1 MEIIIDNSNGS
12 ILAKLPSAQDA
23 NDLNTRFN
31 QLINA
36 SPSEDSMS
44 LYAVQGDLWQFWPI
58 NEWFTVCCASKKAL
72 DLVKDTILKIAQ
84 QSNESVEI
92 KGDSNPINES
102 VSEAVVTPEEVANQ
116 VLKLLREDHP
126 DFITGA
132 GAVREGADVY
142 VHVKLD
148 TPKFNLDEREIAAFN
163 ELIYSNLA
171 STDDGWIVMRK
182 IDAKGDTEVQK
193 QNLVSDAS
201 DARDFLNEKLQEG
214 TNSWTLPVDL
224 G

>member
-1 MEIIIDNSNGS
+1 MEMIIDNSNGS

-36 SPSEDSMS
+36 SADEDPMG
-44 LYAVQGDLWQFWPI
+44 LYDIQGNIYQFWPI
-58 NEWFTVCCASKKAL
+58 NEWFTVCCADQKSL
-72 DLVKDTILKIAQ
+72 DLVKETILKIAQ

-92 KGDSNPINES
+92 KGDSKLINES
-102 VSEAVVTPEEVANQ
+102 TNEAVVTPEEVANQ

-126 DFITGA
+126 DFVTGA
-132 GAVREGADVY
+132 GAGRDGEDIY
-142 VHVKLD
+142 VHVKLN
-148 TPKFNLDEREIAAFN
+148 TPKFSLDESEIADYN
-163 ELIYSNLA
+163 DDSNGHLEG
-171 STDDGWIVMRK
+171 TDDGWIVMCK
-182 IDAKGDTEVQK
+182 IDERADTEVQK
-193 QNLVSDAS
+193 QNVISAAS

-214 TNSWTLPVDL
+214 TNSWSLPVDL

>member
-1 MEIIIDNSNGS
+1 MEMIIDNSNGS
-12 ILAKLPSAQDA
+12 ILAKLPSSGDA

-36 SPSEDSMS
+36 SPSEDPLS
-44 LYAVQGDLWQFWPI
+44 LYAVQGDIYQFWPI

-72 DLVKDTILKIAQ
+72 DLVKETILKITQ

-92 KGDSNPINES
+92 KGESKLINES
-102 VSEAVVTPEEVANQ
+102 ANEAVATPEEVANQ

-132 GAVREGADVY
+132 GAVREGEDVY

-148 TPKFNLDEREIAAFN
+148 TPKFNLDEREVAAFN
-163 ELIYSNLA
+163 ELNYSNLA

-182 IDAKGDTEVQK
+182 IDVRADTEVQK

-201 DARDFLNEKLQEG
+201 DARDFLNEMLQKG

>member
-1 MEIIIDNSNGS
+1 MEMIIDNSNGS

-36 SPSEDSMS
+36 SADEDPMG
-44 LYAVQGDLWQFWPI
+44 LYDIQGDIYQFWPI
-58 NEWFTVCCASKKAL
+58 NEWFTVCCASKESL
-72 DLVKDTILKIAQ
+72 DLGKETILKIAQ

-92 KGDSNPINES
+92 KSDSKLINES
-102 VSEAVVTPEEVANQ
+102 TNEAVVTPEEVANQ

-132 GAVREGADVY
+132 GAGRDGEDIY
-142 VHVKLD
+142 VHVKLNS
-148 TPKFNLDEREIAAFN
+148 PKFQLDESEIADYN
-163 ELIYSNLA
+163 DNSNGHLTG
-171 STDDGWIVMRK
+171 TDDGWMVMCQ
-182 IDAKGDTEVQK
+182 IDERADTEVQK
-193 QNLVSDAS
+193 QNIISAAS

-214 TNSWTLPVDL
+214 TNSWSLPVDL

>member
-1 MEIIIDNSNGS
+1 MEMIIDNSNGS

-36 SPSEDSMS
+36 SADEDPMG
-44 LYAVQGDLWQFWPI
+44 LYDIQGDIYQFWPI
-58 NEWFTVCCASKKAL
+58 NEWFTVCCASKESL
-72 DLVKDTILKIAQ
+72 DLVKETILKIAQ

-92 KGDSNPINES
+92 QGESKLINES
-102 VSEAVVTPEEVANQ
+102 TNEAVVTPEEVANK

-132 GAVREGADVY
+132 GAGRDGGDVY
-142 VHVKLD
+142 VHVKLN
-148 TPKFNLDEREIAAFN
+148 TPKFQLDESDIDDYN
-163 ELIYSNLA
+163 DDSNGHLD
-171 STDDGWIVMRK
+171 STDEGWMVMCQ
-182 IDAKGDTEVQK
+182 IDAKADSEVQK
-193 QNLVSDAS
+193 QNVISAAS

-214 TNSWTLPVDL
+214 TNSWSLPVDL

>member
-1 MEIIIDNSNGS
+1 MEMIIDNSNGS

-36 SPSEDSMS
+36 SADEDPMG
-44 LYAVQGDLWQFWPI
+44 LYDIQGDIYQFWPI
-58 NEWFTVCCASKKAL
+58 NEWFTVCCASKESL
-72 DLVKDTILKIAQ
+72 DLVKETILKIAQ

-92 KGDSNPINES
+92 KGESKLINES
-102 VSEAVVTPEEVANQ
+102 TNEAVVTPEEVANQ

-132 GAVREGADVY
+132 GAGRDGGDVY
-142 VHVKLD
+142 VHVKLN
-148 TPKFNLDEREIAAFN
+148 TPKFQLDEDEIADYN
-163 ELIYSNLA
+163 DNSIGHLD
-171 STDDGWIVMRK
+171 STDDGWMVMCQ
-182 IDAKGDTEVQK
+182 IDEKADTEVQK
-193 QNLVSDAS
+193 QNVISAAS

-214 TNSWTLPVDL
+214 TNSWSLPVDL

>member
-1 MEIIIDNSNGS
+1 MEMIIDNSNGS

-36 SPSEDSMS
+36 SPSEDPLS
-44 LYAVQGDLWQFWPI
+44 LYAIQGDIYQFWPI
-58 NEWFTVCCASKKAL
+58 NEWFTVGCASKRAL
-72 DLVKDTILKIAQ
+72 DHVKETIIKIAQ
-84 QSNESVEI
+84 QSNESVDI
-92 KGDSNPINES
+92 KAEANPINES

-132 GAVREGADVY
+132 GASRDGEDVY

-148 TPKFNLDEREIAAFN
+148 TPKFALSENEISDYN
-163 ELIYSNLA
+163 ENTICRLV
-171 STDDGWIVMRK
+171 STDEGWIVMRK
-182 IDAKGDTEVQK
+182 IDRNGDPEVQK
-193 QNLVSDAS
+193 QHLVSDAS
-201 DARDFLNEKLQEG
+201 VARDFLNEKLQEG

>member
-1 MEIIIDNSNGS
+1 MEMIIDNSNGS

-23 NDLNTRFN
+23 NDINTRFN

-36 SPSEDSMS
+36 SADEDPMG
-44 LYAVQGDLWQFWPI
+44 LYDIQGDIYQFWPV
-58 NEWFTVCCASKKAL
+58 NEWFTVCCASKEAL
-72 DLVKDTILKIAQ
+72 DLVKETILKIAQ

-92 KGDSNPINES
+92 KGESKLINES
-102 VSEAVVTPEEVANQ
+102 TNEAVVTPEEVANQ

-132 GAVREGADVY
+132 GAGRDGEDIY
-142 VHVKLD
+142 VHVKLNS
-148 TPKFNLDEREIAAFN
+148 PKFQLDESEIADYN
-163 ELIYSNLA
+163 DSSNGHLTE
-171 STDDGWIVMRK
+171 TDEGWMVMCQ
-182 IDAKGDTEVQK
+182 IDERADTEVQK
-193 QNLVSDAS
+193 QNIISAAS

-214 TNSWTLPVDL
+214 TNSWSLPVDL

>member
-12 ILAKLPSAQDA
+12 ILAKLPSSQDA
-23 NDLNTRFN
+23 KDLNTRFN

-36 SPSEDSMS
+36 SADEDPMG
-44 LYAVQGDLWQFWPI
+44 LYDIQGDIYQFWPI

-72 DLVKDTILKIAQ
+72 DLVKETILKIAQ

-92 KGDSNPINES
+92 KSDSKSIDES
-102 VSEAVVTPEEVANQ
+102 ANEAVVTPEEVANQ
-116 VLKLLREDHP
+116 VMKLLLEDHP

-132 GAVREGADVY
+132 GAGRDGEDIY
-142 VHVKLD
+142 VHVKLN
-148 TPKFNLDEREIAAFN
+148 TPKFQLDESDIDDYN
-163 ELIYSNLA
+163 DNSNGHLEG
-171 STDDGWIVMRK
+171 TDEGWMVMCQ
-182 IDAKGDTEVQK
+182 IDEKTDAEVQK
-193 QNLVSDAS
+193 QNIISAAS

-214 TNSWTLPVDL
+214 TNSWSLPVDL

>member
-1 MEIIIDNSNGS
+1 MEMIIDNSNGS

-36 SPSEDSMS
+36 SADEDPMG
-44 LYAVQGDLWQFWPI
+44 LYDIQGDIYQFWPI
-58 NEWFTVCCASKKAL
+58 NEWFTVCCASKESL
-72 DLVKDTILKIAQ
+72 DLVKETILKIAQ

-92 KGDSNPINES
+92 KGESKLINES
-102 VSEAVVTPEEVANQ
+102 TNEAVVTPEEVANQ

-132 GAVREGADVY
+132 GAGRDGGDVY
-142 VHVKLD
+142 VHVKLN
-148 TPKFNLDEREIAAFN
+148 TPKFQLDESDIDDYN
-163 ELIYSNLA
+163 DDSNGHLE
-171 STDDGWIVMRK
+171 STDDGWIVMCQ
-182 IDAKGDTEVQK
+182 IDERADTEVQK
-193 QNLVSDAS
+193 QNIISAAS

-214 TNSWTLPVDL
+214 TNSWSLPVDL

>member
-23 NDLNTRFN
+23 NDLNSRFN
-31 QLINA
+31 YLINV
-36 SPSEDSMS
+36 SPSEDPMS
-44 LYAVQGDLWQFWPI
+44 LYDIQGDIYQFWPI
-58 NEWFTVCCASKKAL
+58 NEWFTVCCASKESL
-72 DLVKDTILKIAQ
+72 DLVKNTILKIAQ
-84 QSNESVEI
+84 ESNESVEI
-92 KGDSNPINES
+92 KGASKSINES
-102 VSEAVVTPEEVANQ
+102 TNEAVVTPEEVANQ

-126 DFITGA
+126 DFVTGA
-132 GAVREGADVY
+132 GAARDGEDVY

-148 TPKFNLDEREIAAFN
+148 TPKFKLDAREIAAFN

-171 STDDGWIVMRK
+171 NTDEGWIVMRK
-182 IDAKGDTEVQK
+182 IDERADTEVQK

>member
-36 SPSEDSMS
+36 SADEDPMG
-44 LYAVQGDLWQFWPI
+44 LYDIQGDIYQFWPI
-58 NEWFTVCCASKKAL
+58 NEWFTVCCASKESL
-72 DLVKDTILKIAQ
+72 DLVKETILKIAQ

-92 KGDSNPINES
+92 KGDSKLINES
-102 VSEAVVTPEEVANQ
+102 TNEAVVTPEEVANQ

-132 GAVREGADVY
+132 GAGRDGEDIY
-142 VHVKLD
+142 VHVKLN
-148 TPKFNLDEREIAAFN
+148 TPKFQLDESDIADYN
-163 ELIYSNLA
+163 DDSNGHLEN
-171 STDDGWIVMRK
+171 TDEGWMVMCQ
-182 IDAKGDTEVQK
+182 IDEKADPEVQK
-193 QNLVSDAS
+193 QNIISAAS

-214 TNSWTLPVDL
+214 TNSWSLPVDL

>member
-1 MEIIIDNSNGS
+1 MEMIIDNSNGS

-36 SPSEDSMS
+36 SADEDPMG
-44 LYAVQGDLWQFWPI
+44 LYDIQGDIYQFWPI
-58 NEWFTVCCASKKAL
+58 NEWFTVCCASKETL
-72 DLVKDTILKIAQ
+72 DFVKETILKIAQ

-92 KGDSNPINES
+92 KGESKLINES
-102 VSEAVVTPEEVANQ
+102 TNEAVVTPEDVANQ

-132 GAVREGADVY
+132 SAGRDGGDVY
-142 VHVKLD
+142 VHVKLN
-148 TPKFNLDEREIAAFN
+148 TPKFQLDESDIADYN
-163 ELIYSNLA
+163 DNSNGHLD
-171 STDDGWIVMRK
+171 STDDGWMVMCQ
-182 IDAKGDTEVQK
+182 IDEKADTEVQK
-193 QNLVSDAS
+193 QNVISAAS
-201 DARDFLNEKLQEG
+201 DARDFLNDKLQEG
-214 TNSWTLPVDL
+214 TNSWSLPVDL